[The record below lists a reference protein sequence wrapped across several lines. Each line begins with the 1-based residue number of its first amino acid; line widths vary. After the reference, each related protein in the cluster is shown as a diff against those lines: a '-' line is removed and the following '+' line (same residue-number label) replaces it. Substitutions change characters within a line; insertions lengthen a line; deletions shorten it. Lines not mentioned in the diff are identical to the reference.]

1 MGSASRRSLERA
13 SIHSRSSELLVHVPR
28 LGVELLGKFRAR
40 LPASIVAGPGPSLD
54 PLYDLGRSPILIAST
69 AGPRAEHGHSVGVTG
84 LRTDSFVDENPNPLE
99 ADPGLG
105 HRPDGGGRD
114 RMVDRDAISGAHRL
128 TRARPTRGAAKCRAP
143 LRALQT
149 TLRSSSAWH
158 LGSSPASGRCGN
170 SNAVC
175 FRPER
180 GQAGVHRSAG
190 PGAVV
195 RNRCRGKARRSYL
208 GDMKKALPF
217 H

>member
-105 HRPDGGGRD
+105 HRPDGGGRSHGGSRCD
-114 RMVDRDAISGAHRL
+114 FWCSPID
-128 TRARPTRGAAKCRAP
+128 PGAADSRRGEVPCPA
-143 LRALQT
+143 Q
-149 TLRSSSAWH
+149 SSANDAAIIKRLA
-158 LGSSPASGRCGN
+158 LGIVACIGTMWKLQRCML
-170 SNAVC
+170 
-175 FRPER
+175 
-180 GQAGVHRSAG
+180 SA
-190 PGAVV
+190 
-195 RNRCRGKARRSYL
+195 
-208 GDMKKALPF
+208 
-217 H
+217 